1 MPVVVQSIHILFRT
15 TMITINDL
23 GLLSESLIIIILKRY
38 SSSTH
43 HCQSDIFAVISSFY
57 ASVSYLIHVERRSQ
71 LSKRYYFNDHLLKN
85 VRNFAT
91 RPGHCLLW
99 PEATTFLNHSEAYSW
114 PYAAAVVCGRRP
126 QSLMTHKS
134 GLPLGQ
140 MVTLVIT
147 KFIWKD
153 MGMQFY

>member
-1 MPVVVQSIHILFRT
+1 MLQ
-15 TMITINDL
+15 
-23 GLLSESLIIIILKRY
+23 
-38 SSSTH
+38 
-43 HCQSDIFAVISSFY
+43 HCQANVSPAISD
-57 ASVSYLIHVERRSQ
+57 VERRLQ
-71 LSKRYYFNDHLLKN
+71 LSNRYYFNDHLLKN

-91 RPGHCLLW
+91 RPGHCSLW

-114 PYAAAVVCGRRP
+114 PYAAAVVCGWRP
-126 QSLMTHKS
+126 QSLMTQKS

>member
-23 GLLSESLIIIILKRY
+23 GLLSESLIIIIVKRY

-99 PEATTFLNHSEAYSW
+99 AEATTFLNHSEAYSW

>member
-43 HCQSDIFAVISSFY
+43 HCQSGIFVVISSFY
-57 ASVSYLIHVERRSQ
+57 ASVSYLIHVERRWQ

-91 RPGHCLLW
+91 RPGYCLL
-99 PEATTFLNHSEAYSW
+99 
-114 PYAAAVVCGRRP
+114 
-126 QSLMTHKS
+126 
-134 GLPLGQ
+134 
-140 MVTLVIT
+140 
-147 KFIWKD
+147 
-153 MGMQFY
+153 

>member
-23 GLLSESLIIIILKRY
+23 GLLSESLIIIIVKRY

-85 VRNFAT
+85 VRNFAN
-91 RPGHCLLW
+91 RPGHCFLW
-99 PEATTFLNHSEAYSW
+99 PEATTFLNHSEAY
-114 PYAAAVVCGRRP
+114 
-126 QSLMTHKS
+126 
-134 GLPLGQ
+134 
-140 MVTLVIT
+140 
-147 KFIWKD
+147 
-153 MGMQFY
+153 